1 MRLLGRV
8 TCVVLGGT
16 GATLGYFLP
25 ADFTSGAVFGILAVA
40 FGAADMVIQSSLRL
54 IDDRIKQEI
63 GKVKTAFRM
72 VRPLTLQRQSLL
84 EMNLVAMICKGVTVA
99 TSAMTMSG
107 KAPAWVLSVGGGA
120 FGLGVTLTAV
130 IWVSHKHLV
139 VKANEDALKIAEET
153 NAADAVQRLGSIAD
167 EVDLPERKIIRL
179 AVDKSVPPRKPKK
192 PKA

>member
-16 GATLGYFLP
+16 GATVGHFLP
-25 ADFTSGAVFGILAVA
+25 VDFTTGAVFGILAVA
-40 FGAADMVIQSSLRL
+40 FGAADMVIQSSLKL
-54 IDDRIKQEI
+54 IDERIKQEL
-63 GKVKTAFRM
+63 GRVKTAFRM

-107 KAPAWVLSVGGGA
+107 KAPAWVLAVGGGA

-139 VKANEDALKIAEET
+139 AKANEDALKIAEEA
-153 NAADAVQRLGSIAD
+153 NAADAVRRLGSASD
-167 EVDLPERKIIRL
+167 AVDLPERKIIRL
-179 AVDKSVPPRKPKK
+179 AVDEPRLARKPKK
-192 PKA
+192 PKP